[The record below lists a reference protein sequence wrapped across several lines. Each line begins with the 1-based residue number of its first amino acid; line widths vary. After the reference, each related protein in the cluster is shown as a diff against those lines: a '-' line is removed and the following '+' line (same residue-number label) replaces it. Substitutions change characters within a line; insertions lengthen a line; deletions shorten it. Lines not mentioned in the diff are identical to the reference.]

1 MENRNECINEAEVEG
16 DLSDQSQKSFRIQSD
31 WSDTGPNSLP
41 VNEST
46 ENNGKFIWIPEAISF
61 IKTLF

>member
-1 MENRNECINEAEVEG
+1 MENRDENKYETEVDA
-16 DLSDQSQKSFRIQSD
+16 DLSDPSQKSFRIQSD

-46 ENNGKFIWIPEAISF
+46 GNNGKFISKAKSI
-61 IKTLF
+61 